1 MATYAL
7 LLRGVNV
14 GGRGLLPMATLRAV
28 LTDVGY
34 DDVRTYLQS
43 GNAVV
48 TCTMSDKTCKR
59 SGTRSERSVGIARGR
74 NGRRH

>member
-48 TCTMSDKTCKR
+48 TCSVDTAVGTFDF
-59 SGTRSERSVGIARGR
+59 SGLLASAP
-74 NGRRH
+74 